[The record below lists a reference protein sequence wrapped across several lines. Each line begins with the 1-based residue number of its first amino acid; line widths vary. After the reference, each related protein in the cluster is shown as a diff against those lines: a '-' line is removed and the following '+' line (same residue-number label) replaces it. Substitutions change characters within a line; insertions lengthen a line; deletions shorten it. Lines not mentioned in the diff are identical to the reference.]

1 MSFSYKETRFD
12 GKKLIYRVIGS
23 GKPVIL
29 IHGFGETGEVWNN
42 QAVFLSASFRVII
55 PDLPGSGRSE
65 AVGDMSM
72 ENLAESIHTIIHEE
86 DIHACPVIGHSMG
99 GYVALALAESYYNHV
114 SALGLFHSTT
124 YADSEEKKET
134 RRKGIG
140 FVRQHG
146 AFEFL
151 QSTSPNLFSKHTKE
165 GSPALVKTFIEG
177 LRSFE
182 AGSLIAYYEGMMAR
196 PDRTDVLRDLSVP
209 VLFVIGEYDAAVS
222 PDDSLQQSYIPAISY
237 VHLLK
242 NSAHMGMLEETD
254 ISNAI
259 LKEFLDGVKLK

>member
-1 MSFSYKETRFD
+1 MSFNYKEIKFD
-12 GKKLIYRVIGS
+12 GKKLFYRVTGS

-29 IHGFGETGEVWNN
+29 VHGFGETSDVWDK
-42 QAVFLSASFRVII
+42 QAAFLSGSFRLLI

-65 AVGDMSM
+65 AVEDMSM
-72 ENLAESIHTIIHEE
+72 ENLAESIHAIIHEE

-114 SALGLFHSTT
+114 SALGLFHSSA

-140 FVRQHG
+140 FIRQHG

-151 QSTSPNLFSKHTKE
+151 QSTSPNLFSKRTKE
-165 GSPALVKTFIEG
+165 DSPELVKTFIEG
-177 LRSFE
+177 LRSFRPE
-182 AGSLIAYYEGMMAR
+182 SLIAYYEGMMAR
-196 PDRTDVLRDLSVP
+196 PDRTAVLRQLNAP
-209 VLFVIGEYDAAVS
+209 MLFVIGEYDVAVS

-242 NSAHMGMLEETD
+242 HSAHMGMLEETD

-259 LKEFLDGVKLK
+259 LKEFLDGVK

>member
-1 MSFSYKETRFD
+1 MSFSSKEIKFG
-12 GKKLIYRVIGS
+12 GKKFFYRVTGS

-29 IHGFGETGEVWNN
+29 IHGFGETGEVWNE
-42 QAVFLSASFRVII
+42 QAAFLSGSYRIII

-65 AVGDMSM
+65 AVEDMSM
-72 ENLAESIHTIIHEE
+72 ENLAEAVHAIIHEE

-140 FVRQHG
+140 FIRDHG
-146 AFEFL
+146 VFEFL
-151 QSTSPNLFSKHTKE
+151 QSTSPNLFSRHTKE
-165 GSPALVKTFIEG
+165 RSPELVRAFIEG
-177 LRSFE
+177 LRGFE
-182 AGSLIAYYEGMMAR
+182 PASLIAYYEGMMAR
-196 PDRTDVLRDLSVP
+196 PDRTAVLRNLHVP
-209 VLFVIGEYDAAVS
+209 MLFVIGEYDAAVS

-237 VHLLK
+237 VHMLK
-242 NSAHMGMLEETD
+242 HSAHMGMLEEKD

-259 LKEFLDGVKLK
+259 LKEFLDGVK